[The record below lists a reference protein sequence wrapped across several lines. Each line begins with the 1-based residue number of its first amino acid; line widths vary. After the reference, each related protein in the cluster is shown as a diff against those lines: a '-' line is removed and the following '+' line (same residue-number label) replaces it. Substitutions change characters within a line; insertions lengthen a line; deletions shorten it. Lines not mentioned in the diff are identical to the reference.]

1 MNVMRNITFMG
12 VCALVESRVDF
23 HISKVTLQWPHNER
37 DGVSSHRRLHCLL
50 NCLMRHRSK
59 KMSKLRVT
67 GLCEG
72 DLQVA
77 GELSEQKASN
87 KEKDSIWWRH
97 HVLRQTITSLGAVAI
112 YIYPPETHLKHKFP
126 EIPLVCDIYFRFW
139 FSISEINYW
148 KTFRTIL
155 PCLLEGSLVYNS
167 FQFLISTS
175 NAMDYLRLKK
185 LWLDSISIDIELFM
199 KRCFYLMKKAKRFAR
214 YFIKCYV
221 TNSYYNT
228 VYYIHN
234 KLLYIAL

>member
-23 HISKVTLQWPHNER
+23 HISKVTLQWPYNER
-37 DGVSSHRRLHCLL
+37 EGVSNHRRLHCLL

-59 KMSKLRVT
+59 KMLKLRVT

-77 GELSEQKASN
+77 GEFSEQKASN
-87 KEKDSIWWRH
+87 EEKDSIWWRH

-112 YIYPPETHLKHKFP
+112 YICPPETHLKHKFP

-148 KTFRTIL
+148 KTFRPIP

-167 FQFLISTS
+167 FQFLIFILTQWTTC
-175 NAMDYLRLKK
+175 DLRNFDLIVFPLKSSC
-185 LWLDSISIDIELFM
+185 LWNVVFIWWK
-199 KRCFYLMKKAKRFAR
+199 KRN
-214 YFIKCYV
+214 V
-221 TNSYYNT
+221 
-228 VYYIHN
+228 
-234 KLLYIAL
+234 LLGILWNDM